1 MADYTLSAKITG
13 DSSGFEKAFSTAQ
26 KAADRFSA
34 KMASV
39 SKTITA
45 IGDKMSAA
53 GDKISGFGKKLTA
66 VTASLGVAATA
77 GIKYNGT
84 VEQLQTS
91 FEVMTGSAEKA
102 ADIVQRLQKI
112 GAETPFEFT
121 DLANTTNM
129 LMQFGFTADD
139 AIESMQMLG
148 DISQGSAQKLDSIA
162 RAYGKMSSSCKVSL
176 EDINMM
182 IDAGFNPLQ
191 EISETTG
198 ESMASLYERISDGAM
213 AVDEITASMQR
224 STSEGGKYFQS
235 MEKQSQTFNGQM
247 STLSDNVQS
256 FLGNVTSGIFE
267 RLAQD
272 VLPKVN
278 EAISKINDAFTAGGF
293 QGMLDALKEMSP
305 VLDTV
310 ISKFE
315 QVGAVLDSVGISPQM
330 FAGIIVGAGPA
341 LVVLGKVISVAG
353 SVVSV
358 FGKIGSAVSSLSPA
372 FSAMIAPIMA
382 VIGVITAIAGS
393 FAYMTATSEGFRGQV
408 MALVSSIQSS
418 VQPAIELMQQTLSN
432 IIATVLPVIQNVISQ
447 LVPVL
452 AQIGLVIMQ
461 IVDAL
466 APLIAQLM
474 SSLMPVVENIITVV
488 MNIVQAAMPAVIA
501 IINAVMDVVNALI
514 PVIQKVLSV
523 VVSVVSKVMQVINPI
538 ISFIGEV
545 IAAIMSIIAPI
556 VEFIAEIITA
566 IIDIISGIIDVVI
579 SVFSNV
585 FNVVSGVFSS
595 IVDFVGGAIDT
606 IGSVIS
612 TIKDVFSN
620 VFNTVYSIVSGIMS
634 KVGSFISGVF
644 DGIKS
649 AWNGLTSFVSGVFE
663 GIGSAVS
670 TLVNTVKGFVNGVIS
685 GINAAIGLINM
696 IPGVNIGKIPYLA
709 HGTDN
714 WQGGFA
720 VMNEGGRGELTY
732 LPNGA
737 QVIPHDIS
745 VKYAKESAR
754 ANAAAE
760 PVQMNYGQFIAD
772 LKSAMSGITVR
783 HETTLNGK
791 VVAVEL
797 TPLISERMNRQY
809 VADGRR

>member
-13 DSSGFEKAFSTAQ
+13 DSSGFKNAFNTAQ
-26 KAADRFSA
+26 KAADRFSE

-39 SKTITA
+39 SKNITA

-53 GDKISGFGKKLTA
+53 GDKISSFGKKLTA

-91 FEVMTGSAEKA
+91 FETMTGSADKA
-102 ADIVQRLQKI
+102 ADIVERLQKL
-112 GAETPFEFT
+112 GAATPFEFT
-121 DLANTTNM
+121 DLASTTNM

-139 AIESMQMLG
+139 AIESLQMLG
-148 DISQGSAQKLDSIA
+148 DISQGSAQKLDSIS

-198 ESMASLYERISDGAM
+198 ESMASLYERISDGTM

-293 QGMLDALKEMSP
+293 QGVLDALKEMSP
-305 VLDTV
+305 VMDAV

-315 QVGAVLDSVGISPQM
+315 QVGTVLDSVGISPQM

-341 LVVLGKVISVAG
+341 LVILGKLVSVIGTVVGAFGHIGTAISVLGPV
-353 SVVSV
+353 
-358 FGKIGSAVSSLSPA
+358 
-372 FSAMIAPIMA
+372 FSAISAPVAALIGLIAS
-382 VIGVITAIAGS
+382 VAGS

-408 MALVSSIQSS
+408 MSLVSSIQAS
-418 VQPAIELMQQTLSN
+418 VQPAIQAMQQTLSN
-432 IIATVLPVIQNVISQ
+432 IIATVMPVIQSIIAQ

-452 AQIGLVIMQ
+452 AQIGLTIMQ

-474 SSLMPVVENIITVV
+474 TNLMPLVENIISVV
-488 MNIVQAAMPAVIA
+488 MNIVQAAMPAVIS
-501 IINAVMDVVNALI
+501 IINAVMDVINALMPI
-514 PVIQKVLSV
+514 IQKVLSIV
-523 VVSVVSKVMQVINPI
+523 IDVVSKIIEVINPI
-538 ISFIGEV
+538 VTIIGE
-545 IAAIMSIIAPI
+545 IISAIMSVIAPI
-556 VEFIAEIITA
+556 VDFITTIITT
-566 IIDIISGIIDVVI
+566 IIDIIGGIIDVIVNI
-579 SVFSNV
+579 VSTIYD
-585 FNVVSGVFSS
+585 VVSGIIGG
-595 IVDFVGGAIDT
+595 IVDFIGSAIDT
-606 IGSVIS
+606 IGNVIG
-612 TIKDVFSN
+612 TIKNVFTN
-620 VFNTVYSIVSGIMS
+620 VFNAVYNTVSSVMS
-634 KVGSFISGVF
+634 KVGSFISGIF

-649 AWNGLTSFVSGVFE
+649 AWDGLTSFVGGIFS
-663 GIGSAVS
+663 GIGNAVS
-670 TLVNTVKGFVNGVIS
+670 ALVNTVKGFVNGVIS

-754 ANAAAE
+754 ANSAAE

-772 LKSAMSGITVR
+772 LKNAMSGITVR

-809 VADGRR
+809 AVDGRR